1 MRPPDDEQMVL
12 SAVESQLRTE
22 DPQLI
27 ACFLAFNSV
36 TRPTRHADDYDHGRP
51 DEESAGQE
59 DELRHRHVV
68 QVVIITC
75 TLVAIVVGIVMSLLT
90 GPQST

>member
-1 MRPPDDEQMVL
+1 MRPPDEEHMVL

-36 TRPTRHADDYDHGRP
+36 TRPARHLDDYDRARA
-51 DEESAGQE
+51 DESLRQE
-59 DELRHRHVV
+59 DELRHRRVV
-68 QVVIITC
+68 QLVIIVC
-75 TLVAIVVGIVMSLLT
+75 TLAAIIAGILMSLLA
-90 GPQST
+90 GPQSS

>member
-36 TRPTRHADDYDHGRP
+36 TRPARHADDYDRGRT
-51 DEESAGQE
+51 DEGLQQE
-59 DELRHRHVV
+59 DELRHRHAV
-68 QVVIITC
+68 QLVIVAC

>member
-36 TRPTRHADDYDHGRP
+36 TRPARHADDYDRGRN
-51 DEESAGQE
+51 DEDLQQE
-59 DELRHRHVV
+59 DELRHRHAV
-68 QVVIITC
+68 QLVIVAC
-75 TLVAIVVGIVMSLLT
+75 TLVAIVVGIVMSLLA